1 MSRRLRR
8 ILSKSPPPI
17 ARPESENITKT
28 YPGTGFDGVRYFFAA
43 RGLGLQDPVSL
54 VASA

>member
-17 ARPESENITKT
+17 AREESDNITKT
-28 YPGTGFDGVRYFFAA
+28 YPGTGFDGLTLPTDESGGFFSQRAN
-43 RGLGLQDPVSL
+43 LP
-54 VASA
+54 